1 MQLSLLTFCL
11 AISKFSNAFILPK
24 IFKSG
29 MVLQAKPTEAVI
41 WGFLNGNMNPV
52 DFYLLCPSK
61 SKKIRKTY
69 IPTKVS

>member
-1 MQLSLLTFCL
+1 MQSLLLTLCF
-11 AISKFSNAFILPK
+11 AISNAFILPK

-29 MVLQAKPTEAVI
+29 MVLQAKPTDAVI

-61 SKKIRKTY
+61 SKEIRKTY
-69 IPTKVS
+69 IPTKVT

>member
-1 MQLSLLTFCL
+1 MQSLLLTLCF
-11 AISKFSNAFILPK
+11 AISNAFILPK

-29 MVLQAKPTEAVI
+29 MVLQAKPTDAVI

-69 IPTKVS
+69 IPTKVRYG